1 MNSKMRLIHQIMILL
16 LIVSKDTIHSKRIRN
31 GPTSLNVKRN
41 VGKTKLHNRGDGQEM
56 ERRLDTVP
64 TGGPTQDYGN
74 FQ

>member
-41 VGKTKLHNRGDGQEM
+41 VGKTKLHNRRDGQEM